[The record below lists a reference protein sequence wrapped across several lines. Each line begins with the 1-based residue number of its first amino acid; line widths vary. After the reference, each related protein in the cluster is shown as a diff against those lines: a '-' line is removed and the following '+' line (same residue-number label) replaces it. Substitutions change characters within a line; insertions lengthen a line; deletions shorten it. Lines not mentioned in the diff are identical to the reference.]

1 MGPNTKLWLVG
12 PHGTQTPMELEDK
25 IPIMASFKGGE
36 SSTDPRRCT
45 AHSRQTG
52 KRCKNASI
60 PGGRVC
66 RYHGG
71 AAPQVQEANERL
83 RELEY
88 PAVEAIARMLEPPSP
103 KNLYAAA
110 LRGGTVLNA
119 AKTVLDRTE
128 KLEAGRGPGKTLV
141 DVSRLSTPLL
151 ELLQAELRQI
161 AERDSKTKSSPPVPG
176 PSDEQPSERS

>member
-1 MGPNTKLWLVG
+1 
-12 PHGTQTPMELEDK
+12 
-25 IPIMASFKGGE
+25 
-36 SSTDPRRCT
+36 
-45 AHSRQTG
+45 
-52 KRCKNASI
+52 
-60 PGGRVC
+60 
-66 RYHGG
+66 
-71 AAPQVQEANERL
+71 
-83 RELEY
+83 
-88 PAVEAIARMLEPPSP
+88 MLEPPSP